1 MLFDSHAHLNDEQ
14 FDDDRDEVIRRAREQ
29 GVSRILNIGFNR
41 ETIQSTLAL
50 AERYDFIYAAV
61 GWHPHDAAA
70 MTDADLKWLRSLTE
84 HPKVVALGEMGLD
97 YYRNHSPRAVQE
109 EVFRR
114 QIRLAR
120 EVGLPIIIHN
130 READDDVLR
139 VLREEGAAEVGG
151 VMHCFG
157 GDWEMAQRC
166 LEMNFLIGLGGP
178 VTFKN
183 ARLPKEIAVRIPLD
197 RLLIETDAP
206 IWRRILIAASE
217 TRAAMC
223 AWSPRRSPVCGESPL
238 KRWRV
243 RPTPT
248 PAACSGSERRR
259 RPFPGFCFLVK

>member
-120 EVGLPIIIHN
+120 EVGLPIITHN

-206 IWRRILIAASE
+206 YLAPHPHRGKRNESGYVRLVAEAIAGFRGIPFEEVARQTDANARRLFRIGEAA
-217 TRAAMC
+217 
-223 AWSPRRSPVCGESPL
+223 
-238 KRWRV
+238 
-243 RPTPT
+243 
-248 PAACSGSERRR
+248 
-259 RPFPGFCFLVK
+259 